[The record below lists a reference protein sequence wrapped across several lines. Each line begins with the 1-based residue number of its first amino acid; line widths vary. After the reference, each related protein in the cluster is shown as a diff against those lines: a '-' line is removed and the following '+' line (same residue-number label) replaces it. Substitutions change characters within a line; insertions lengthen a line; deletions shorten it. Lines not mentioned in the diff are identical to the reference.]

1 MGSLWFR
8 ALGGG
13 GHGRTE
19 VGRRHV
25 VSAGNKTTGEPG
37 HSRVPDF
44 SVPCIDL
51 MGVCDAVRRSAM
63 KDEQEVART
72 DERRLGVDW
81 RLASFDDSYLR
92 EGER

>member
-1 MGSLWFR
+1 
-8 ALGGG
+8 
-13 GHGRTE
+13 
-19 VGRRHV
+19 
-25 VSAGNKTTGEPG
+25 
-37 HSRVPDF
+37 
-44 SVPCIDL
+44 
-51 MGVCDAVRRSAM
+51 M